1 MNSTRYAAM
10 ARRPALLILA
20 CAVCFTALCLA
31 LAPPETV
38 VPKQSENTGPSDM
51 DIYQKVVQRVHGGE
65 GYYGALG
72 SELRTNRRPTTA
84 IVNWRTPLHLMTFG
98 IGAEP
103 DVAANSAGGLCS
115 SRCGDGPGNHATLQH
130 AVPGDVPGNSHDRGV
145 GVVFC
150 RTGPVLRGGVGRAD
164 DCLIDRSLRIRLD
177 ENGSRTGIARP
188 IFPRAGSAV
197 CTGLRLSGLPQEKL
211 RPEVLAWSL
220 GVVAYVVYFS
230 IHAATVLS
238 RILPGDVSNPVSW
251 IQFGGVKLLV
261 TTSSMGALAALPPWV
276 TALYLPAALLGLA
289 GWKDPVA
296 LRVSAT
302 VAAYLGIF
310 AVVGLPVNIYW
321 GAMYAPLLTFGVAW
335 SVPAVWDLVSAATVK
350 RAEMP
355 QNLVS
360 SRG

>member
-38 VPKQSENTGPSDM
+38 VPKQGENAGASDM

-65 GYYGALG
+65 GYYEALG

-84 IVNWRTPLHLMTFG
+84 IVNWRTPLHLMTLALAPNSTWPRILQVAFAVVAVAMGLVIMQRFRMPFLAMFQAILMIAALVLCFVEPGLYFAEVWAGLMIVLSIEAYAFG
-98 IGAEP
+98 W
-103 DVAANSAGGLCS
+103 
-115 SRCGDGPGNHATLQH
+115 TK
-130 AVPGDVPGNSHDRGV
+130 
-145 GVVFC
+145 
-150 RTGPVLRGGVGRAD
+150 
-164 DCLIDRSLRIRLD
+164 
-177 ENGSRTGIARP
+177 TGISLGLLALFFRELALP
-188 IFPRAGSAV
+188 YVLVCAV
-197 CTGLRLSGLPQEKL
+197 LAFRKRS
-211 RPEVLAWSL
+211 RPEVVAWSL
-220 GVVAYVVYFS
+220 GLGAYIVFFS

-238 RILPGDVSNPVSW
+238 RILPGDISNPVSW
-251 IQFGGVKLLV
+251 LQFGGVKLIV

-335 SVPAVWDLVSAATVK
+335 SGPAVCDLLSAATVK